1 MPSTTYELI
10 QETIHTET
18 LPNGLT
24 IQLIPKP
31 GYSKTYAV
39 FTTRY
44 GSIDNHFQVDGE
56 PERTVTDG
64 IAHFLEH
71 KLFEEEWGDVFHQFA
86 TQGASANA
94 FTSHNR
100 TAYLFSA
107 TERVEENLTTLIDFV
122 QRPYLTPEN
131 VEKEKGIIEQEIRMY
146 DDMPFWRGYRHLLE
160 GLFQKFPVRIDIAGT
175 VESIYQIDRDQLMT
189 CYTTFYHPSNM
200 VLCVVGEFDP
210 ERVLALVRENQAKK
224 TFSPPRAI
232 KRFYVEEPPAVAQAR
247 HEVRLAVSRPLL
259 LLGWKDR
266 EPVAD
271 RDQLK
276 RELAMSIVQDV
287 LFGRASELFQEL
299 LDSGLIDD
307 SFSYDYEV
315 GPGYGFSYL
324 GTETDDPEAF
334 QAAIEKALKAA
345 VASGLSATDFERSR
359 RKQLGDYLHSLNS
372 PEALANHVT
381 DVIFKDADFF
391 RIPEMITELTLD
403 EVNAI
408 LRSHYD
414 MAQLAVSVVLPSG
427 ESPEGDEEEAAA
439 A

>member
-1 MPSTTYELI
+1 MPSTTYPLI
-10 QETIHTET
+10 QETVHTET

-107 TERVEENLTTLIDFV
+107 TERVEENLETLIDFV

-189 CYTTFYHPSNM
+189 CYNAFYHPSNM

-210 ERVLALVRENQAKK
+210 ERVLAQVRANQAKK

-232 KRFYVEEPPAVAQAR
+232 KRFYVEEPAPVAQAR
-247 HEVRLAVSRPLL
+247 HEVKLAVSRPLL

-266 EPVAD
+266 TPTPDAE
-271 RDQLK
+271 QLR
-276 RELAMSIVQDV
+276 RELGMSIAQDV
-287 LFGRASELFQEL
+287 IFGRASTLFQTL

-324 GTETDDPEAF
+324 GTETDDPAAF
-334 QAAIEKALKAA
+334 QSAIEAELRRFVAEGLDAA
-345 VASGLSATDFERSR
+345 DFERSR
-359 RKQLGDYLHSLNS
+359 RKQLGDYMHSLNS

-381 DVIFKDADFF
+381 DVIFKNSDFF
-391 RIPEMITELTLD
+391 RIPELLTDITLD
-403 EVNAI
+403 EVNGL
-408 LRSHYD
+408 LRTHYEPSQ
-414 MAQLAVSVVLPSG
+414 MAVSVVLPSG
-427 ESPEGDEEEAAA
+427 ATPETEEEAA
-439 A
+439 

>member
-1 MPSTTYELI
+1 MPSTTYPTI
-10 QETIHTET
+10 QETVHHEV

-24 IQLIPKP
+24 VYMIPKP

-44 GSIDNHFQVDGE
+44 GSIDNHFQVEGE
-56 PERTVTDG
+56 AEQRVTDG

-107 TERVEENLTTLIDFV
+107 TERVEENLLTLVDFV

-160 GLFQKFPVRIDIAGT
+160 GLFQVFPVRIDIAGT
-175 VESIYQIDRDQLMT
+175 VESIYKIDRDQLMR
-189 CYTTFYHPSNM
+189 CYNTFYHPANM

-224 TFSPPRAI
+224 TFPQAKPI
-232 KRFYVEEPPAVAQAR
+232 KRFYVSEPAAVAKRR
-247 HEVRLAVSRPLL
+247 HEVKLAVSRPLV

-266 EPVAD
+266 ASTPEP
-271 RDQLK
+271 DQLR
-276 RELAMSIVQDV
+276 RELGMAIVQDV
-287 LFGRASELFQEL
+287 IFGRAAELFQTL

-307 SFSYDYEV
+307 SFSFDYEV
-315 GPGYGFSYL
+315 GTGYGFSYL
-324 GTETDDPEAF
+324 GTETDDPVAF
-334 QAAIEKALKAA
+334 EAAITEALKKA
-345 VASGLSATDFERSR
+345 VASGLDAADFERSR

-381 DVIFKDADFF
+381 DVIFKHSDFF
-391 RIPEMITELTLD
+391 RIPDLLTDLTLE
-403 EVNAI
+403 EVNGL
-408 LRSHYD
+408 LREHYD
-414 MAQLAVSVVLPSG
+414 PEQLAVSIVLPSG
-427 ESPEGDEEEAAA
+427 EQPEGEEPAAA
-439 A
+439 